1 MTTSFECD
9 RTLLVQ
15 ADFDGELSAAE
26 AAEAIRHERDCLHCQ
41 RAREQLTRSRE
52 LMRAMPRFEVTPE
65 LRAAVHGR
73 LLTAR
78 AATSATSP
86 ESAAGGRRDDR
97 NRASGT
103 RWFAR
108 PGTWGWGTALAAAAV
123 LALVLV
129 LPANPDV
136 ASQLVAN
143 HLRAMQLD
151 SHLIDVASSDHHTV
165 KPWFAG
171 KVNFVPLVKE
181 LDAAGYILKGGRI
194 DIVQGAPAAVLVY
207 GAGRHVLDLYM
218 WPTKAG
224 ASGGLRAPPTVD
236 GFEMRHWEEGEL
248 TLWCVSDM
256 GAGEM
261 DRFVDKW
268 RER

>member
-1 MTTSFECD
+1 MTTSFDCE

-26 AAEAIRHERDCLHCQ
+26 AAAAFQHERQCSHCQ

-52 LMRAMPRFEVTPE
+52 LMRAVPRFEASPE
-65 LRAAVHGR
+65 LRASLQRRSLA
-73 LLTAR
+73 AR
-78 AATSATSP
+78 ADTSAASP
-86 ESAAGGRRDDR
+86 GEAERRRGDDR
-97 NRASGT
+97 GRSPGA
-103 RWFAR
+103 RWFSR
-108 PGTWGWGTALAAAAV
+108 PATLGWSAALAASAV
-123 LALVLV
+123 LALVLI
-129 LPANPDV
+129 LPVRPQIG
-136 ASQLVAN
+136 SQLVAN

-171 KVNFVPLVKE
+171 KVSFVPLVKE
-181 LDAAGYILKGGRI
+181 LAADGYVLKGGRI

-207 GAGRHVLDLYM
+207 GAGRHVLDVYM
-218 WPTKAG
+218 WP
-224 ASGGLRAPPTVD
+224 ASAAANGGLRAPTAIA

-256 GAGEM
+256 GADEM

-268 RER
+268 RAR